1 MSRNSIRRNIVLG
14 STLLLLM
21 TGTGASADTGST
33 ENTNSVPSVVA
44 PFGNGDTS
52 GSAGI

>member
-1 MSRNSIRRNIVLG
+1 MSRNSIRRNVILG
-14 STLLLLM
+14 STLLLLL

-33 ENTNSVPSVVA
+33 ENTNSGSSVVA
-44 PFGNGDTS
+44 PFGNGDSS